1 MTGRFEGKV
10 VFVTGAARGQG
21 RNHAIR
27 FAKEGADVIAVD
39 ICDTVE
45 TLQYPAA
52 TREDLAETV
61 AAVEALDRRIVASVA
76 DIRDLGALTAAVE
89 DGVAKLGRVDV
100 VLSNAGIATFA
111 PAAEMDEQTWRVM
124 IDINLTGQ
132 FFTAKAAIPHLISQG
147 DGGSIIFT
155 SSSAGLKGMQNIA
168 HYSAAK
174 HGLVGLARS
183 LANEL
188 APHNIRVNT
197 VHPGNVD
204 TDMIQ
209 NTATRSVFGGGSDIT
224 REEFAAAATPMSM
237 LPVPWVDVD
246 DISNAMLYLAS
257 NEGRYLTGVAL
268 PVDGGTTQK

>member
-1 MTGRFEGKV
+1 MSGRLEGKV

-39 ICDTVE
+39 IADSVDTV
-45 TLQYPAA
+45 QYPGA
-52 TREDLAETV
+52 TKADLDRTV

-100 VLSNAGIATFA
+100 VLSNAGIATFS
-111 PAAEMDEQTWRVM
+111 PAAEMDENTWRTM
-124 IDINLTGQ
+124 IDVNLTGQ
-132 FFTAKAAIPHLISQG
+132 FFTARAAIPHLIRQG

-188 APHNIRVNT
+188 AQYNIRVNT

-209 NTATRSVFGGGSDIT
+209 NSATRSLFGGGSDIS
-224 REEFAAAATPMSM
+224 RDEFAAAATPMSM

-246 DISNAMLYLAS
+246 DISSAMLYLAS
-257 NEGRYLTGVAL
+257 DEGRYLTGVAL
-268 PVDGGTTQK
+268 PVDAGTTQK

>member
-1 MTGRFEGKV
+1 MSGRLEGKV

-39 ICDTVE
+39 IADSVDTVR
-45 TLQYPAA
+45 YPGA
-52 TREDLAETV
+52 TKADLDQTV

-76 DIRDLGALTAAVE
+76 DIRDLSALTAAVE

-100 VLSNAGIATFA
+100 VLSNAGIATFS
-111 PAAEMDEQTWRVM
+111 PAAEMDENTWRTM

-132 FFTAKAAIPHLISQG
+132 FFTAKAAIPHLIRQG

-188 APHNIRVNT
+188 AQYNIRVNT

-209 NTATRSVFGGGSDIT
+209 NAATRSLFGGGHDIS

-237 LPVPWVDVD
+237 LPVPWVEVD
-246 DISNAMLYLAS
+246 DISSAMLYLAS
-257 NEGRYLTGVAL
+257 DEGRYLTGVAL

>member
-39 ICDTVE
+39 VCDSIDTV
-45 TLQYPAA
+45 QYQSA
-52 TREDLAETV
+52 TKADLDQTV

-89 DGVAKLGRVDV
+89 EGVARLGRLDV
-100 VLSNAGIATFA
+100 VLSNAGIASFA
-111 PAAEMDEQTWRVM
+111 PATEMTESTWRVM

-132 FFTAKAAIPHLISQG
+132 FFTAKAAIPQLISQG
-147 DGGSIIFT
+147 EGGAIIFT
-155 SSSAGLKGMQNIA
+155 SSSAGLKGMQNLA

-174 HGLVGLARS
+174 HGLVGMARS

-209 NTATRSVFGGGSDIT
+209 NAATKSLFGDPELS
-224 REEFAAAATPMSM
+224 REDYAAAATPMSM

-246 DISNAMLYLAS
+246 DVSNAMLYLAS
-257 NEGRYLTGVAL
+257 EEGRYLTGVAL
-268 PVDGGTTQK
+268 PVDAGTTQK